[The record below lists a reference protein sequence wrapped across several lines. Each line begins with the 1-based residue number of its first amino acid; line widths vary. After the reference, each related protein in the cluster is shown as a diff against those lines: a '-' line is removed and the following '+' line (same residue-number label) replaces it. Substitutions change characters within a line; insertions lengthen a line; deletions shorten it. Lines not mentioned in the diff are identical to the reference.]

1 MHNQQLL
8 GIGELLNQ
16 TFQIYKNRIGV
27 FLVITAVPFLFAFL
41 SIPFLI
47 FSLFFG
53 VLFAFPAYR
62 TFSFILLPFVVL
74 MVAAYGILMIVISI
88 WSSISLLYAIKEREQ
103 KIGIKEAFDK
113 SWPKILPYWWI
124 SIISGFIVIGGY
136 LLFIIPG
143 IILAVSFSL
152 AACILVS
159 EDRTGMIAL
168 FRSRQLIKGYWWK
181 VFWRFFAIGIIIFLF
196 TFVAGFIPF
205 IKNII
210 YLLTTPFSIIFS
222 FLIYENLK
230 KLKGE
235 VPFDPPK
242 RNTKI
247 KFILIGIIGI
257 ILIPAAIITTL
268 VLILLQKL

>member
-1 MHNQQLL
+1 MNSQQLP

-16 TFQIYKNRIGV
+16 TFKIYKNRIGV
-27 FLVITAVPFLFAFL
+27 FLVIAAVPFFFAFL
-41 SIPFLI
+41 SIPFLL

-53 VLFAFPAYR
+53 MLFAFPAYR
-62 TFSFILLPFVVL
+62 TFGFILLPFVVL
-74 MVAAYGILMIVISI
+74 IVAAYVILMIVISI
-88 WSSISLLYAIKEREQ
+88 WSSLSLLYAIKEREQ
-103 KIGIKEAFDK
+103 KIGIKEAFNK
-113 SWPKILPYWWI
+113 SWPKVLSYWWI
-124 SIISGFIVIGGY
+124 SIISGFIIIGGY

-143 IILAVSFSL
+143 IILAIWFSL
-152 AACILVS
+152 AAYVLVS

-181 VFWRFFAIGIIIFLF
+181 VFWRFLVMGIIISLI

-235 VPFDPPK
+235 VLFDPPERK
-242 RNTKI
+242 AKI
-247 KFILIGIIGI
+247 GFILIGVIGF
-257 ILIPAAIITTL
+257 LLVPAAIITTL
-268 VLILLQKL
+268 ILVLL